1 MLVPTML
8 VVGLALLASYFVVN
22 LKNEKQ
28 EREGV
33 VKEVLNKDAFF
44 IEFDDRRSNVVRL
57 HGVKMASEREM
68 LDEQIFDFLYSEI
81 RGKRV
86 RVKPHSVEMGDIL
99 IAEIYSMADE
109 YLNAILV
116 RQGFGRW
123 IPSEA
128 ASDRRISDAQET
140 AQLHQQGVW
149 NPTVQQL
156 AAGDGSNSPESEEVT
171 ENQESSCADVEG
183 QGSVTS
189 HPNDS
194 ASVPHREEQQAAQ
207 AASSEEVSQETNFKP
222 GLV

>member
-8 VVGLALLASYFVVN
+8 VIGLALLAAYFVVN
-22 LKNEKQ
+22 QKNEKQ

-68 LDEQIFDFLYSEI
+68 LDDQIFEFLYSEV

-86 RVKPHSVEMGDIL
+86 RVKPHSVETGDIL

-109 YLNAILV
+109 YINAILV

-123 IPSEA
+123 CPREA

-156 AAGDGSNSPESEEVT
+156 AAGGGSDDSESEEVS
-171 ENQESSCADVEG
+171 ENQDSSIGPESGQELAESSSSTAAN
-183 QGSVTS
+183 
-189 HPNDS
+189 P
-194 ASVPHREEQQAAQ
+194 PEERQPAQ
-207 AASSEEVSQETNFKP
+207 AASSRETGQESNFKQ
-222 GLV
+222 GLA

>member
-8 VVGLALLASYFVVN
+8 VIGLALLAAYFVVN
-22 LKNEKQ
+22 QKNEKQ

-33 VKEVLNKDAFF
+33 VKKVLNKDAFF

-57 HGVKMASEREM
+57 HGVRMASEREM
-68 LDEQIFDFLYSEI
+68 LDDQIFEFLYSQI

-86 RVKPHSVEMGDIL
+86 RVKPNRVDTGDIL

-116 RQGFGRW
+116 RQGYGRW
-123 IPSEA
+123 CPSEA
-128 ASDRRISDAQET
+128 ASDKRISDAQEA

-156 AAGDGSNSPESEEVT
+156 AAGGGSSSADSEEAIKSK
-171 ENQESSCADVEG
+171 EP
-183 QGSVTS
+183 SV
-189 HPNDS
+189 N
-194 ASVPHREEQQAAQ
+194 AEEQSEPNKASSSAQ
-207 AASSEEVSQETNFKP
+207 VSQEDTKRPLEAASAQQGNQETNFKP
-222 GLV
+222 GLA

>member
-1 MLVPTML
+1 M
-8 VVGLALLASYFVVN
+8 
-22 LKNEKQ
+22 
-28 EREGV
+28 
-33 VKEVLNKDAFF
+33 LNKDAFF

-68 LDEQIFDFLYSEI
+68 LDEQIFEFLYSEV

-86 RVKPHSVEMGDIL
+86 RVKPHFVETGDIL

-123 IPSEA
+123 LPSEA

-140 AQLHQQGVW
+140 AQLQQQVVW

-156 AAGDGSNSPESEEVT
+156 AAGGGSGASEANESSEPKESSDKPEIEQKPGVASSSSTASDRDRQTSMSASSMPEEG
-171 ENQESSCADVEG
+171 QESK
-183 QGSVTS
+183 
-189 HPNDS
+189 
-194 ASVPHREEQQAAQ
+194 
-207 AASSEEVSQETNFKP
+207 FKA
-222 GLV
+222 GLA

>member
-1 MLVPTML
+1 MLVI
-8 VVGLALLASYFVVN
+8 GLALLAAYFVVN
-22 LKNEKQ
+22 QKNEKQ

-68 LDEQIFDFLYSEI
+68 LDYQIFEFLHSEV

-86 RVKPHSVEMGDIL
+86 RVKPQSVETGDIL
-99 IAEIYSMADE
+99 IAEIYSM

-123 IPSEA
+123 CPGKA

-140 AQLHQQGVW
+140 ARLHQQGVW

-156 AAGDGSNSPESEEVT
+156 AAGVGSDDSDTEGVT
-171 ENQESSCADVEG
+171 ENQDSSIGPESGQELAESSSSTTA
-183 QGSVTS
+183 T
-189 HPNDS
+189 P
-194 ASVPHREEQQAAQ
+194 PEE
-207 AASSEEVSQETNFKP
+207 
-222 GLV
+222 

>member
-8 VVGLALLASYFVVN
+8 VIGLALLAAYFVVN
-22 LKNEKQ
+22 QKNEKQ

-68 LDEQIFDFLYSEI
+68 LDYQIFEFLHSEV

-86 RVKPHSVEMGDIL
+86 RVKPQSVETGDIL

-123 IPSEA
+123 CPGKA

-140 AQLHQQGVW
+140 ARLHQQGVW

-156 AAGDGSNSPESEEVT
+156 AAGVGSDDSDTEGVT
-171 ENQESSCADVEG
+171 ENQDSSIGPESGQELAESSSSTTA
-183 QGSVTS
+183 T
-189 HPNDS
+189 P
-194 ASVPHREEQQAAQ
+194 PEE
-207 AASSEEVSQETNFKP
+207 
-222 GLV
+222 